1 MFALKSYLFLPQTFI
16 EHKLYLGMT
25 LGSKVEEG
33 DTWIKFSALQGLK
46 VWYKNFQTSVGT
58 LQGVQSELGQGS
70 RRKLV

>member
-16 EHKLYLGMT
+16 EHELYPGMV

-33 DTWIKFSALQGLK
+33 DTWIKVSALQGLEA
-46 VWYKNFQTSVGT
+46 WYKNFQTGVCT
-58 LQGVQSELGQGS
+58 LQVVQSELGIGS